1 MFINFDFL
9 HFRQEGCPRIHLGSI
24 ASGRKVAREDM
35 LRQMFSAKYG
45 ALAYDCEFDAV
56 IESVQG
62 NCRDSFA
69 VSVKSSVKLPKN
81 CLEQP

>member
-1 MFINFDFL
+1 
-9 HFRQEGCPRIHLGSI
+9 
-24 ASGRKVAREDM
+24 M
-35 LRQMFSAKYG
+35 LRQIFSAKYG

-69 VSVKSSVKLPKN
+69 VSLFSKKN
-81 CLEQP
+81 KIQYLSCVIIDSNLL